1 MTTLLRTSA
10 LDAFY
15 GDFQALFGVDFEI
28 ARGEIVAVIGANG
41 AGKSTLLK
49 SIAGLIANRH
59 DALRWGDDAIGEFRD
74 HAQVVGDQQDG
85 HRQFLPQRSQQIED
99 LRLHRDVQGRG
110 WFVGDQQRG
119 FAGKRNRDHHALAH
133 AAG

>member
-49 SIAGLIANRH
+49 SVAGLIANRH
-59 DALRWGDDAIGEFRD
+59 DALRWGDDAIGDRPAAEGGGESSGR
-74 HAQVVGDQQDG
+74 
-85 HRQFLPQRSQQIED
+85 RLQRFAIGAMGFEVS
-99 LRLHRDVQGRG
+99 LRCVSGPARAPR
-110 WFVGDQQRG
+110 
-119 FAGKRNRDHHALAH
+119 
-133 AAG
+133 